1 MVKAWPKGLL
11 ERIKRRPLVEIRA
24 AALQARCRRAGR
36 GPVRCMGLGHRAGA
50 ARPGPGRCR
59 SAIFLNNL
67 GNTALWPLGG
77 VLLAGMLLRL
87 PIGLGMIA

>member
-1 MVKAWPKGLL
+1 
-11 ERIKRRPLVEIRA
+11 
-24 AALQARCRRAGR
+24 
-36 GPVRCMGLGHRAGA
+36 MGLGHCAGA
-50 ARPGPGRCR
+50 ARLGPGRCR

-67 GNTALWPLGG
+67 GNTALWALGG